1 MTTYSYGQYRIP
13 TVEEQVHFGVGQPAP
28 SLLPLSR
35 VRAAAA
41 TKFAEEDPLF
51 LQYGYISGYLQFRQS
66 LASFLSKGYNKE
78 SIDPELLFAT
88 NGVSGALGLVCS
100 LFATRGDVIVCE
112 NPSYFLALSLFR
124 DFGLQIAPCKLD
136 TDGLDTNEL
145 ERMLRADP
153 TFRPKFVYCIPAFHN
168 PTGYSLSVAR
178 RAHLCCLAA
187 EFDFMVLADEV
198 YQLLAFNGEERPADP
213 LCYFDT
219 DEVIKQGGRGGRAG
233 HVLSIGSFAKITA
246 PGLRLGW
253 LQVSPAAVPIIKRI
267 YNCGQL
273 DSSGALN
280 PVVSGIVHTMIES
293 GSQDEHLAAVRTELT
308 QRGAVLGDA
317 LREHLPPGATFVQP
331 KGGYFIWISIPQ
343 PLHGMRLMDYCIAQ
357 HKCRF
362 HPGER
367 FGTGLDSFIRL
378 SFSYYSAPDLAVGA
392 KRLGEAM
399 RAMIN
404 ASSLNTASSSLP
416 VLGTYTPRSSSSV
429 SATPVRVA
437 VHGAA
442 GRLGSLIA
450 NTLTSSGVFAG
461 VVGRGGSSLPET
473 SDVVID
479 VTLPAGTA
487 ALVSV
492 LNAAQRPLPLI
503 VGTTGDLPLEA
514 LTAYSKR
521 APVVICANF
530 SVGVPLLLSM
540 IASLKGTSPSSSLS
554 VLPSG
559 WSAEVTEI
567 HHTAKLDSPSGTAKR
582 LLAGLE
588 AAGVQ
593 SAAAIAAGGGG
604 EAAKANPIPA
614 HALRLGD
621 TVGVHTVYLAGPG
634 ERLELT
640 HTATKREVFAIGAVR
655 VATWAAQQSPG
666 LYYK

>member
-1 MTTYSYGQYRIP
+1 MTTFSYGQYRIP
-13 TVEEQVHFGVGQPAP
+13 TVDEQVHFGVGQPAP
-28 SLLPLSR
+28 SLLPLAR
-35 VRAAAA
+35 VRAASAV
-41 TKFAEEDPLF
+41 KFAEEDPLF
-51 LQYGYISGYLQFRQS
+51 LQYGYISGYVQFRES
-66 LASFLSKGYNKE
+66 LAKFLSKGYGKE
-78 SIDPELLFAT
+78 KIDPELLFAT

-100 LFATRGDVIVCE
+100 LFATRGDIIVCE
-112 NPSYFLALSLFR
+112 NPSYFLALSIFK
-124 DFGLQIAPCKLD
+124 DFGLRIAPCKLD
-136 TDGLDTNEL
+136 TDGLDTVEL
-145 ERMLRADP
+145 ERMLRSDSS
-153 TFRPKFVYCIPAFHN
+153 FRPKFVYCIPAFHN
-168 PTGYSLSVAR
+168 PTGYSLSVTR

-198 YQLLAFNGEERPADP
+198 YQLLAFNGVERPADP

-219 DEVIKQGGRGGRAG
+219 EEVIKKGGKSGQAG

-253 LQVSPAAVPIIKRI
+253 LQVSSAAMPIIKRI

-317 LREHLPPGATFVQP
+317 LRQHLPPGATFVQP

-343 PLHGMRLMDYCIAQ
+343 PLHGMRLMDFCIAN

-367 FGTGLDSFIRL
+367 FGTGLDSYIRL
-378 SFSYYSAPDLAVGA
+378 SFSYYSAPDLAIGA
-392 KRLGEAM
+392 QRLGEAM

-404 ASSLNTASSSLP
+404 TSSPALSLS
-416 VLGTYTPRSSSSV
+416 LTSYSPRSLSSISN
-429 SATPVRVA
+429 SPLRIA
-437 VHGAA
+437 VHGAS
-442 GRLGSLIA
+442 GRLGSLIVKELTIS
-450 NTLTSSGVFAG
+450 NTFAG
-461 VVGRGGSSLPET
+461 SISRGGISGIPET
-473 SDVVID
+473 ADVIID
-479 VTLPAGTA
+479 VTLPGGTA

-492 LNAAQRPLPLI
+492 LQSSQNPLPLI
-503 VGTTGDLPLEA
+503 VGTTGDLPVDA

-540 IASLKGTSPSSSLS
+540 ISSLKSNSSSS
-554 VLPSG
+554 TLPMSILPNG

-567 HHTAKLDSPSGTAKR
+567 HHTAKIDSPSGTAKR

-588 AAGVQ
+588 SAGVQ
-593 SAAAIAAGGGG
+593 SAAAIAAGGTID
-604 EAAKANPIPA
+604 AIKANPIPT

-621 TVGVHTVYLAGPG
+621 TVGVHTVFLAGPG
-634 ERLELT
+634 ERIEMT
-640 HTATKREVFAIGAVR
+640 HTATKREVFAIGALR
-655 VATWAAQQSPG
+655 VATWAASQSAG

>member
-1 MTTYSYGQYRIP
+1 
-13 TVEEQVHFGVGQPAP
+13 
-28 SLLPLSR
+28 
-35 VRAAAA
+35 
-41 TKFAEEDPLF
+41 
-51 LQYGYISGYLQFRQS
+51 
-66 LASFLSKGYNKE
+66 
-78 SIDPELLFAT
+78 
-88 NGVSGALGLVCS
+88 
-100 LFATRGDVIVCE
+100 
-112 NPSYFLALSLFR
+112 
-124 DFGLQIAPCKLD
+124 
-136 TDGLDTNEL
+136 
-145 ERMLRADP
+145 MLRSDP

-168 PTGYSLSVAR
+168 PTGYSLSVSR

-198 YQLLAFNGEERPADP
+198 YQLLAFNGVERPADP

-219 DEVIKQGGRGGRAG
+219 DEVIKHGGKGGKPG

-317 LREHLPPGATFVQP
+317 LRQHLPPGATFVQP
-331 KGGYFIWISIPQ
+331 RGGYFIWISIPQ
-343 PLHGMRLMDYCIAQ
+343 PLHGMRLMDYCIAN

-392 KRLGEAM
+392 QRLGEAM
-399 RAMIN
+399 RAMLS
-404 ASSLNTASSSLP
+404 ASSPSSTSLP
-416 VLGTYTPRSSSSV
+416 PLGTYTPRSSSSI

-450 NTLTSSGVFAG
+450 GALSTSGTFAG

-487 ALVSV
+487 ALVSA
-492 LNAAQRPLPLI
+492 LNNSQRPLPLI
-503 VGTTGDLPLEA
+503 VGTTGDLPIEA

-540 IASLKGTSPSSSLS
+540 IASLKGPSSSS
-554 VLPSG
+554 SSCSSSSSSTSSILPVG

-567 HHTAKLDSPSGTAKR
+567 HHTAKLDAPSGTAKR
-582 LLAGLE
+582 LLSGLE

-593 SAAAIAAGGGG
+593 SAAAFAAGGGA
-604 EAAKANPIPA
+604 EAVKANPIPV

-621 TVGVHTVYLAGPG
+621 TVGVHTVFLAGPG
-634 ERLELT
+634 ERIELT

-655 VATWAAQQSPG
+655 VATWAAQQPAG